1 MSATFAKSDLKMA
14 TRTAVW
20 SDRWRSHFDKKLKQR
35 KIKVERTEET
45 KGKTIAIRLRSIQPK
60 TLESL
65 KKFFTPTLA
74 GLDIAHDDGW
84 TLWKPVIFNFCYFLI
99 CTFFSEI
106 LSNMTWIRSFLLTC
120 LDWVLFQNKPRTL
133 IFNKIVKSRKIVWP
147 NVFTGA
153 TR

>member
-1 MSATFAKSDLKMA
+1 MSATFAKRDLKMA
-14 TRTAVW
+14 TRTDVW

-35 KIKVERTEET
+35 ESKVERIEET

-84 TLWKPVIFNFCYFLI
+84 TLWKSFIFNFYYFLI
-99 CTFFSEI
+99 RTFFWDFI
-106 LSNMTWIRSFLLTC
+106 KHDLDKKFYVNLLGLSSIS
-120 LDWVLFQNKPRTL
+120 K
-133 IFNKIVKSRKIVWP
+133 
-147 NVFTGA
+147 
-153 TR
+153 